1 MVKTKKILQNLQA
14 GLKKND
20 LDLVQ
25 GVGAFKGGYC
35 VINDNPVVVV
45 NKRMP
50 VEEQAQI
57 IATVFIEQD
66 LDTSCLKTDAC
77 ALIDRIKK

>member
-1 MVKTKKILQNLQA
+1 MIKAKKILQNLQN

-35 VINDNPVVVV
+35 IINDNPVVVV

-50 VEEQAQI
+50 IEEQAQI
-57 IATVFIEQD
+57 IATVFIEQN
-66 LDTSCLKTDAC
+66 LDTSYLKADAC
-77 ALIDRIKK
+77 ALINRIKL